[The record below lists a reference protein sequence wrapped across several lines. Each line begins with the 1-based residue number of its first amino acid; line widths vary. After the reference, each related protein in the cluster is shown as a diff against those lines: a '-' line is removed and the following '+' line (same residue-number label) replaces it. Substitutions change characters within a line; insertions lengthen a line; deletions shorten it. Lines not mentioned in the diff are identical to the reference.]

1 MEIRGGGPRP
11 REWGQST
18 WDVSR
23 GLPQHRESYIWGS
36 RETLRLGPWSQFT
49 QKGPQYKRQF
59 KKKKKKEKQN
69 KTLVQKFA
77 GKKKKSPEV

>member
-59 KKKKKKEKQN
+59 KKKKERNRTKLWSKNLQER
-69 KTLVQKFA
+69 
-77 GKKKKSPEV
+77 KKKP